1 MNKQTLK
8 KFRLFWA
15 WQDEKEEAW
24 LREMAKQGWHL
35 QSFSGP
41 GIYNFQQGEAK
52 NIIYRMDFRTMTK
65 QDMQEYLQIFHDAGW
80 EYIGDLS
87 SWQYF
92 RKEVKPGE
100 EMEILTDA
108 ESKIAKY
115 QRLLALLVVFL
126 PILLIFNNR
135 LNQNE
140 GSLIIDIARF
150 AVFLLILLFI
160 YSVVMILRRI
170 SQLKR
175 L

>member
-41 GIYNFQQGEAK
+41 GIYNFLRGEAK
-52 NIIYRMDFRTMTK
+52 DVVYRMDFRTTTK
-65 QDMQEYLQIFHDAGW
+65 QDKQEYLQIFQDAGW
-80 EYIGDLS
+80 EYVGELS

-92 RKEVKPGE
+92 RKEFKPGE
-100 EMEILTDA
+100 ELEILTDA

-115 QRLLALLVVFL
+115 QRLLAMLVIIL
-126 PILLIFNNR
+126 PILIMFNNSMIH
-135 LNQNE
+135 QE
-140 GSLIIDIARF
+140 GSWIVETARFLII
-150 AVFLLILLFI
+150 LFMLFYI
-160 YSVVMILRRI
+160 YCVLMILRRI